1 MRAMSPNSNF
11 SEYHK
16 YKVTKDL
23 PVRKGIIQAWFGQP
37 GGGIQYKLD
46 PDFVAKMQAK
56 DTSKPIIDILK
67 DEGYLEL
74 IE

>member
-23 PVRKGIIQAWFGQP
+23 PVRKGIIQAWFDQP
-37 GGGIQYKLD
+37 GGGIQYKMNMSIEEL
-46 PDFVAKMQAK
+46 
-56 DTSKPIIDILK
+56 LK
-67 DEGYLEL
+67 AGK
-74 IE
+74 IRRIN